1 MATELTRLDQLYW
14 RKHLLTES
22 GVRGMLF
29 LRESAPSVHKGS
41 ADEIIFDAGVAEG
54 YRRCLDK
61 INEVIAAKTEKQV
74 DPSND

>member
-14 RKHLLTES
+14 RKHLLTDA

-29 LRESAPSVHKGS
+29 LRESAPSVGKGP